1 MGRQSQI
8 LDPNGQLTQIIIGTY
23 PAGETAIS
31 PDGVSCLSCGG
42 SPRKGGKT
50 MNAFIGNALEILS
63 HVEAGHI
70 STGAAISAPV
80 VAVLA
85 FFLA

>member
-1 MGRQSQI
+1 
-8 LDPNGQLTQIIIGTY
+8 
-23 PAGETAIS
+23 
-31 PDGVSCLSCGG
+31 
-42 SPRKGGKT
+42 